1 MLDVPVHVT
10 HPDSSWSS
18 FISGLGRCSWI
29 RSTDAVTMT
38 GWRCRGSWCSDDGG
52 GGAVAFPAPVASA
65 FSPFAPALFLDG
77 ATGTVGEG
85 EDEDEVVDGDG
96 GDGTTWKKAMFPASA
111 SRSSMSL
118 PNRICP
124 QGLRYASRRYASPL
138 NGYVTLTRLSAGGLG
153 RLANEASI
161 ARLLDAAAALLARR
175 RALHSCW
182 TIGFLN
188 SPASSSGLSSGS
200 SAGNAG
206 GSDEEDGG
214 GGDEEEDEDSARRRI
229 GSPRA
234 AAEFRRGSRA
244 LGARLRDAQAATLP
258 APMAAGER
266 GGRAPGRGRGATA
279 AARADD
285 DGVLRRAAAAAP
297 EKDELPHEPRRN
309 AAAAAMLCVD
319 GEEEEEE

>member
-1 MLDVPVHVT
+1 
-10 HPDSSWSS
+10 
-18 FISGLGRCSWI
+18 
-29 RSTDAVTMT
+29 
-38 GWRCRGSWCSDDGG
+38 
-52 GGAVAFPAPVASA
+52 
-65 FSPFAPALFLDG
+65 LFLDG
-77 ATGTVGEG
+77 ATGTDPAAPEDVG
-85 EDEDEVVDGDG
+85 EDEDEVEDGG

-124 QGLRYASRRYASPL
+124 HGLRYASRRYASPL

-161 ARLLDAAAALLARR
+161 ARLLAAALLARR

-206 GSDEEDGG
+206 GSDEE
-214 GGDEEEDEDSARRRI
+214 EEDEDSARRRI

-234 AAEFRRGSRA
+234 AAELKRGSRA
-244 LGARLRDAQAATLP
+244 LGARLRDAQAATPP
-258 APMAAGER
+258 APTAAGER

-285 DGVLRRAAAAAP
+285 GGVLARRAAAAAP
-297 EKDELPHEPRRN
+297 ENDELPHEPRRN
-309 AAAAAMLCVD
+309 AADAAIICVD
-319 GEEEEEE
+319 GEEKEEE